1 MDHNYVFVFY
11 DTSFYKWRIFGI
23 SDNQEY
29 QDYAN
34 KKRRLVK
41 FLQLEIRQRLI
52 NRDLFIISYSGYSYI
67 IPMRKSFYLLLLA
80 TTSAFAQYKPAAF
93 TDPDRLKKIEA
104 TYPVID
110 QLYKDYA
117 EKNHW
122 PGTAYGIVVDGKLV
136 HSGGIGYTDLQN
148 KVAANAQSAFRIAS
162 MTKSLTA
169 MAILK
174 LRDEGK
180 LKLDDPAYLYIPEMK
195 ATRYLTKDATPI
207 TVRNLLTHTAGYPE
221 DNPWG
226 DRQLAVSDSE
236 LIAIYK
242 KGVSLSTNPGLGYEY
257 SNLGFAT
264 LGYIIKKVSGKT
276 YQQYISDHILK
287 PLGMTHTNWEYTTVP
302 KDKLAHGYRW
312 LDGQW
317 VEQPLLHDGAYGA
330 MGGLITTVEDFSKYM
345 AVHLDAWPVRDD
357 LEKGPIKRS
366 SVREMQYPWDV
377 NYLTANAKTPTGKPC
392 PNVTAYAYGLRWM
405 KDCENRIY
413 VGHTG
418 GLPGFG
424 SQWNVMPDY
433 GIGVVVFG
441 NVTYARA
448 AVINNQVLDTVLMLS
463 GVKAR
468 ALPPSIILNQRKAE
482 LLKVIADW
490 STAKT
495 SGIFA
500 DNFFM
505 DYFPDKLKI
514 AADEAFA
521 KAGKTI
527 SIGDIVAENQL
538 RGYFIIKGEKDNIRV
553 SFTLTPENPPLIQE
567 YHLDLVQ

>member
-1 MDHNYVFVFY
+1 M
-11 DTSFYKWRIFGI
+11 R
-23 SDNQEY
+23 
-29 QDYAN
+29 
-34 KKRRLVK
+34 K
-41 FLQLEIRQRLI
+41 FLGL
-52 NRDLFIISYSGYSYI
+52 LFFL
-67 IPMRKSFYLLLLA
+67 PALA
-80 TTSAFAQYKPAAF
+80 VAQYKPATF

-104 TYPVID
+104 TYQVID

-117 EKNHW
+117 DKNHW

-136 HSGGIGYTDLQN
+136 HSGGLGYTDLKN
-148 KVAANAQSAFRIAS
+148 KIVADAQSDFRIAS
-162 MTKSLTA
+162 MSKSLTA

-174 LRDEGK
+174 LRDEGR

-195 ATRYLTKDATPI
+195 ANKYLTKDATPI
-207 TVRNLLTHTAGYPE
+207 TLRNLLTHTAGYPE

-226 DRQLAVSDSE
+226 DRQLAVSDAE

-242 KGVSLSTNPGLGYEY
+242 KGVSFSTNPGLGYEY

-276 YQQYISDHILK
+276 YEQYITDNILK
-287 PLGMTHTNWEYTTVP
+287 PLGMTHTYWEYTKVP

-330 MGGLITTVEDFSKYM
+330 MGGLITTIADFSKYM
-345 AVHLDAWPVRDD
+345 AVHLDAWPVRNDP
-357 LEKGPIKRS
+357 EKGPVKRS

-377 NYLTANAKTPTGKPC
+377 NYLTANAKTPGGRPC

-405 KDCENRIY
+405 KDCDNRIY

-441 NVTYARA
+441 NLTYARA
-448 AVINNQVLDTVLMLS
+448 GAINNQVLDTLLS
-463 GVKAR
+463 MSRIEPRK
-468 ALPPSIILNQRKAE
+468 LPASAILEQRKTE
-482 LLKVIADW
+482 LLKVIGSWD
-490 STAKT
+490 TARA

-514 AADEAFA
+514 AAEEAFA
-521 KAGKTI
+521 KTGKIVYI
-527 SIGDIVAENQL
+527 SPVVAENQL
-538 RGYFIIKGEKDNIRV
+538 RGYFIMKGAKASIKV

-567 YHLDLVQ
+567 YHLDIVSPPAP